1 MKPNTGAIAMLAAL
15 ALLLGACSSVPP
27 RERMANSLAEYQAAA
42 GDAVG
47 SFWFPRL
54 QSWEPLGEQYVLIR
68 TGPRD
73 MYLLTLEQPCNELPW
88 ASSIGLSSST
98 NRVHAKFDAVLV
110 RDQRCRILQIQPV
123 DRDALKQARDQASGA
138 T

>member
-1 MKPNTGAIAMLAAL
+1 MKSNTRVVPLLAAA
-15 ALLLGACSSVPP
+15 ALVLGACSSVPP
-27 RERMANSLAEYQAAA
+27 RERMAGNLAEYQAAA
-42 GDAVG
+42 GESVN

-54 QSWEPLGEQYVLIR
+54 QSWEPLGEEYVLIR

-73 MYLLTLEQPCNELPW
+73 MYLLTLEKPCNELPW

-98 NRVHAKFDAVLV
+98 NRVHSKFDAVLV
-110 RDQRCRILQIQPV
+110 GDQRCRILQIQSV
-123 DRDALKQARDQASGA
+123 DRDALKQARAQDSGA